1 MRELYHQLKS
11 YSKKD
16 YYPFHMPGHKRNP
29 FSLEKNIPWEMDI
42 TEIDGFDN
50 LHHPEGILA
59 EVQKN
64 AAKLYGVRESFLSV
78 NGSTAALLTAVS
90 AAMEPGKKI
99 LMSRNCHKAVYHGIY
114 LRNLIPVYLYPEV
127 FREYEING
135 GVDPEEVARA
145 LDEDRDIKAVL
156 ITSPTYDGIVS
167 DIKKISEIVHRHGIP
182 LIVDEAHGAHFRF
195 SEFFPNSA
203 VDEGADLVIQ
213 SMHKTLPALTQT
225 ALLHRC
231 SDRVER
237 DRLQR
242 FMGIYQSS
250 SPSYLLMASIDWC
263 VGFLAEEADL
273 YWEAYV
279 QLLKSTRADLKK
291 LKNIRLVGEELIGK
305 KNVKDVDLS
314 KLLFCLPEGI
324 GNGHWLNHKLREDY
338 HLEMEMEA
346 ERYVLGISSVCDSQ
360 NGMRRLI
367 KAMGEIDAQVPS
379 EKRREWEKRFV
390 IDKEDMPVQKIT
402 IAEALEKSTKKVL
415 LNQSEGEISAEFVYL
430 YPPGIPLL
438 TPGEKIS
445 KSLLRALDRY
455 RKQGIEIQGLAD
467 LEGKWIKT
475 VV

>member
-1 MRELYHQLKS
+1 
-11 YSKKD
+11 
-16 YYPFHMPGHKRNP
+16 
-29 FSLEKNIPWEMDI
+29 
-42 TEIDGFDN
+42 
-50 LHHPEGILA
+50 
-59 EVQKN
+59 
-64 AAKLYGVRESFLSV
+64 
-78 NGSTAALLTAVS
+78 
-90 AAMEPGKKI
+90 
-99 LMSRNCHKAVYHGIY
+99 
-114 LRNLIPVYLYPEV
+114 
-127 FREYEING
+127 
-135 GVDPEEVARA
+135 
-145 LDEDRDIKAVL
+145 
-156 ITSPTYDGIVS
+156 
-167 DIKKISEIVHRHGIP
+167 
-182 LIVDEAHGAHFRF
+182 
-195 SEFFPNSA
+195 
-203 VDEGADLVIQ
+203 
-213 SMHKTLPALTQT
+213 
-225 ALLHRC
+225 
-231 SDRVER
+231 
-237 DRLQR
+237 
-242 FMGIYQSS
+242 MGIYQSS

-263 VGFLAEEADL
+263 VGFLAEEAAL